1 MRRSGGRTVG
11 RVGDLRAACAACRP
25 VHSSSRPPLRPSV
38 RPIPR
43 PSVLGFSLLEVLT
56 ALALTGLVAL
66 LAHRL
71 MAATIDG
78 VRTLEAARQAQ
89 DRRENGRRWLRAAFL
104 SLQPDG
110 AGGFVGDPDRVQFT
124 AWLQQPEGWF
134 AGASVTLAVRT
145 GGLWA
150 DHGSGPA
157 VRLAESVVGMECDYL
172 LVPGADARWVRQ
184 WHSPLS
190 APLAVRLRLLH
201 QDGQP
206 VDTFLLLV
214 RERG

>member
-1 MRRSGGRTVG
+1 MRRSDGQTVG
-11 RVGDLRAACAACRP
+11 RAGGPRAACTACLP
-25 VHSSSRPPLRPSV
+25 LHLSDHPTIRPPFRPSA
-38 RPIPR
+38 
-43 PSVLGFSLLEVLT
+43 SGFSLLEVLT
-56 ALALTGLVAL
+56 ALALTGMVAL

-71 MAATIDG
+71 MTATIDG
-78 VRTLEAARQAQ
+78 VRALDAARQAQ

-110 AGGFVGDPDRVQFT
+110 AGGFVGDPDRIQFT
-124 AWLQQPEGWF
+124 TWLQQPEGWF
-134 AGASVTLAVRT
+134 VEEAVTLAVRT

-150 DHGSGPA
+150 DHGSGEA
-157 VRLAESVVGMECDYL
+157 VRLADAVLAMECDYL

-190 APLAVRLRLLH
+190 APLAVRLRLLR
-201 QDGQP
+201 QDGVR
-206 VDTFLLLV
+206 VDTLLLLV

>member
-1 MRRSGGRTVG
+1 MSVDVALRPMGHRPAVPSFPRSPVPSFRRSV
-11 RVGDLRAACAACRP
+11 V
-25 VHSSSRPPLRPSV
+25 PPFPRSAVPPS
-38 RPIPR
+38 
-43 PSVLGFSLLEVLT
+43 GFSLLEVLT

-71 MAATIDG
+71 MTATIDG
-78 VRTLEAARQAQ
+78 VRSLDAARQAQ

-110 AGGFVGDPDRVQFT
+110 AGGFVGDTDRIQFT
-124 AWLQQPEGWF
+124 TWLQQPEGWF
-134 AGASVTLAVRT
+134 AEEVITLGVRT
-145 GGLWA
+145 GALWA
-150 DHGSGPA
+150 DHGDGAA
-157 VRLAESVVGMECDYL
+157 VRLADGVVGLECDYL

-190 APLAVRLRLLH
+190 APLAVRLRLLR
-201 QDGQP
+201 QDGIQ
-206 VDTFLLLV
+206 VDTLLLLV